1 MRELI
6 DVKRDIVRLSE
17 RRTELW
23 QELGRGG
30 GEAVRA
36 ELAELQAKVAS
47 LWDEQRQ
54 IRATILF
61 GDRDAILT
69 RARTEERL
77 ERSAA

>member
-1 MRELI
+1 MRDLR
-6 DVKRDIVRLSE
+6 DVKLDIEQLSE
-17 RRTELW
+17 RRAELW
-23 QELGRGG
+23 HELSAGG
-30 GEAVRA
+30 GPDVRA

-54 IRATILF
+54 IRATLRF

-69 RARTEERL
+69 RARTDERL